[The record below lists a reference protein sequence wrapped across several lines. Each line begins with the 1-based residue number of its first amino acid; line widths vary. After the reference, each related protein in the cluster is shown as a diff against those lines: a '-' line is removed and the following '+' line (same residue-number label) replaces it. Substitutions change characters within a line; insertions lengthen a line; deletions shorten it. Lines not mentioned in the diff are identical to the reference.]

1 MTNESFVRVQIVN
14 RICTYIIA
22 CTWTYDFHAF
32 HASNVL
38 SLYVTSDDFQS
49 RLIAFKSLVVLF
61 EIASVSFSIE

>member
-1 MTNESFVRVQIVN
+1 MTNESFARVQIVN
-14 RICTYIIA
+14 RNCTYIIA

-38 SLYVTSDDFQS
+38 SLYVTSDF

-61 EIASVSFSIE
+61 EIASVSFSVE